1 MVTSTGTA
9 PTQSAALSPSS
20 SQCGLPAPIPRRC
33 ADDESVE
40 VDSPALGSPPAQARQ
55 QSSSEA
61 PVPQLAPDATGVQ
74 LTSSRSVEA
83 IGFAPQTGGAER
95 PASAS
100 ALLRSRWRAA
110 ADAHR
115 PASSAF
121 EFPDARR
128 LSLAVP
134 PPLPPPTEATFL
146 AALQDL
152 RQQPPSTCSLTDAQ
166 SPTTPRPSPITSRSR
181 SARGAALA
189 TGAVRTWLEERDP
202 ASVTQTAADAEL
214 TVAHIA
220 AERETE
226 RGTHNYTL

>member
-1 MVTSTGTA
+1 VGRRVPGSRLYRTAFECILYTLYCCVGTVC
-9 PTQSAALSPSS
+9 PLQY
-20 SQCGLPAPIPRRC
+20 CVR
-33 ADDESVE
+33 
-40 VDSPALGSPPAQARQ
+40 
-55 QSSSEA
+55 
-61 PVPQLAPDATGVQ
+61 VQ
-74 LTSSRSVEA
+74 LLFV
-83 IGFAPQTGGAER
+83 
-95 PASAS
+95 
-100 ALLRSRWRAA
+100 
-110 ADAHR
+110 
-115 PASSAF
+115 
-121 EFPDARR
+121 RR
-128 LSLAVP
+128 LSLAIP

-226 RGTHNYTL
+226 RGTHNYTCRAYCVITKNCSSQYPTTGTPHISQVTSEETA